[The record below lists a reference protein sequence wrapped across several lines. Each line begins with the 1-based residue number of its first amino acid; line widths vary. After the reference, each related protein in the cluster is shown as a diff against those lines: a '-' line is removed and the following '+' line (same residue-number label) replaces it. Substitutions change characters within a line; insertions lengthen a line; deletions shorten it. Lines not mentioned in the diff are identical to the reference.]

1 MKKIFILLLIFIIS
15 SKQFIKGQYVLLTAP
30 AYQGVYQRDAN
41 NNADIPVAGQITSP
55 TGSSYSVSCTTNKL
69 NENGVIVAGTSS
81 TSTITSNAPKGLFNG
96 IINRPIGWYSLTIT
110 IIITGSS
117 GVSSY
122 TTSSK
127 CGVGDVFIIAGQSN
141 GQGQPGN
148 TVPTLAIPEWIVGY
162 NHEWNCRKEFENIP
176 DMTKIS
182 GNNLIGPSGNN
193 SWCYGVLGKRISDR
207 NGGMPVAF
215 INTCAGGSSVK
226 NWRDGAYADY
236 SNVATAAK
244 RFNDLSQWCINF
256 VSGQTNPLYY
266 IGQPYLTLRNT
277 LNWYVPLFGVRA
289 VLWHQGESDAL
300 NTFDPNSELT
310 RNSVTYTQ
318 LLNDVI
324 SKSRNDL
331 GNTNLSWMIAQVSY
345 GKDNMSG
352 ETASPNNNA
361 NQVRNGQSG
370 STNGGNVLIGPLTD
384 MYTYKVSLLSPF
396 VTVGTGRYRNQSVTD
411 QTHFDELANGGV
423 AANGG
428 VTVLA
433 NLWSS
438 KVDPIVPVFPS
449 PLTAFNRIVSTPIP
463 TLSVIK
469 SGSNFIF
476 SVPSG
481 STGYCWTIGNTYAPP
496 LGGCLSTTNS
506 HTISSGS
513 IRCFVKNGNNWQ
525 STAQALALVSCT
537 SCREGSEEVD
547 ETYGGI
553 NMKLYPNPS
562 DKDLRIEFDVPE
574 DDTHVKLE
582 FFDMMGNSVKVVA
595 DGSHAKGH
603 FVYPVTETLPAGASI
618 CQLKVGEIFISK
630 KMVKL
635 N

>member
-1 MKKIFILLLIFIIS
+1 MKKIYILLLIFIS
-15 SKQFIKGQYVLLTAP
+15 SSNQFTRGQYVLLTAP
-30 AYQGVYQRDAN
+30 VYQGVYQRDIN
-41 NNADIPVAGQITSP
+41 NNANIPIAGQITSP
-55 TGSSYSVSCTTNKL
+55 TGSSYSVSCTNKL
-69 NENGVIVAGTSS
+69 NESGVVISGTSS
-81 TSTITSNAPKGLFNG
+81 TSSITSSAPKGLFNG
-96 IINRPIGWYSLTIT
+96 TISRPIGWYSLTIT
-110 IIITGSS
+110 ITITGSS

-122 TTSSK
+122 TTTSK
-127 CGVGDVFIIAGQSN
+127 CGVGDVFILAGQSN

-148 TVPTLAIPEWIVGY
+148 AIPSTVIPEWVVG
-162 NHEWNCRKEFENIP
+162 NNEEWNCRKGFENIP
-176 DMTKIS
+176 NMTKIS
-182 GNNLIGPSGNN
+182 GNNLIGPAGNN

-215 INTCAGGSSVK
+215 FNTCAGGSSVK
-226 NWRDGAYADY
+226 NWRDGAYANYTDIT
-236 SNVATAAK
+236 TAAK

-256 VSGQTNPLYY
+256 VAGQTDPLYY

-277 LNWYVPLFGVRA
+277 LNWYIPLFGVRA
-289 VLWHQGESDAL
+289 VLWHQGESDAF
-300 NTFDPNSELT
+300 NSFNPNSELT
-310 RNSVTYTQ
+310 RNSATYTT

-324 SKSRNDL
+324 AKSRTDF
-331 GNTNLSWMIAQVSY
+331 GSTNLSWMIAQVSY
-345 GKDNMSG
+345 SKDNMSG
-352 ETASPNNNA
+352 ETSIPNSNA
-361 NQVRNGQSG
+361 NAVRNGQSG
-370 STNGGNVLIGPLTD
+370 STNGGSVLLGPLTD
-384 MYTYKVSLLSPF
+384 MYTYRVSLFSPF
-396 VTVGTGRYRNQSVTD
+396 ITVGTGIYRNPAVTD

-438 KVDPIVPVFPS
+438 KVDPIVPVIPS
-449 PLTAFNRIVSTPIP
+449 PLTSFNRIPSTPVP
-463 TLSVIK
+463 TLSVVK

-481 STGYCWTIGNTYAPP
+481 SSAYCWTIGNTYAPP
-496 LGGCLSTTNS
+496 LSGCLSTTNT

-513 IRCFVKNGNNWQ
+513 TRCFVRNGNNWQ

-537 SCREGSEEVD
+537 SCREGVEEND

-553 NMKLYPNPS
+553 NMKLYPNPT
-562 DKDLRIEFDVPE
+562 DKDFRVEFDVPE

-582 FFDMMGNSVKVVA
+582 FFDMMGNSVKVIA

-603 FVYPVTETLPAGASI
+603 FNYPITEALPTGASI

-630 KMVKL
+630 KLIKV